1 MEAVVEE
8 RVEHPLDDDQ
18 RSRASQR
25 KDLELVDD
33 RLPEYRPLLARET
46 ARAR

>member
-1 MEAVVEE
+1 MKAVGEE

-18 RSRASQR
+18 RSRTFQC
-25 KDLELVDD
+25 KYLELVDD
-33 RLPEYRPLLARET
+33 RLPQYRPLLAREI